1 MRSSSLARVCRGRHR
16 RGSTRT
22 WLCWLSLSMVLAVG
36 SLTVGVGVV
45 VAWGARLCHG
55 FQQMTFGDVEILAQL
70 VNGNVSVSGIQQVD
84 EPTVA
89 TNVGPMEGAAIRK
102 EQEGQPKFGE

>member
-1 MRSSSLARVCRGRHR
+1 
-16 RGSTRT
+16 
-22 WLCWLSLSMVLAVG
+22 MVLAVG
-36 SLTVGVGVV
+36 SLTVGVGVG

-55 FQQMTFGDVEILAQL
+55 FQQMTFGDIEILAQL
-70 VNGNVSVSGIQQVD
+70 ANGNVSVSGIQQVD

-102 EQEGQPKFGE
+102 EQEGQPKLGE